1 MDHTMLVQ
9 VVKPPHASDK
19 YIPGPLRG
27 KGLDHSPLRKK
38 RPVFDVL
45 LEWCEIQWVQK
56 RRRME

>member
-1 MDHTMLVQ
+1 MLVQ